1 MKNIS
6 SLQTRFYSIKY
17 DRTIFKNYFIKQFL
31 KIKFKNVF
39 VKQKTISRTIIKK
52 VYKFYKKINNFFKNI
67 ITIKYNYDKYM
78 AGI

>member
-17 DRTIFKNYFIKQFL
+17 DRTIFKNYFVEQFL

-52 VYKFYKKINNFFKNI
+52 VFKFYKKINNFFKNI

>member
-17 DRTIFKNYFIKQFL
+17 DRIIFKNYFIEQFL
-31 KIKFKNVF
+31 KIKFKSIF

-52 VYKFYKKINNFFKNI
+52 VFKLYKKINNFFLI
-67 ITIKYNYDKYM
+67 LLL
-78 AGI
+78 